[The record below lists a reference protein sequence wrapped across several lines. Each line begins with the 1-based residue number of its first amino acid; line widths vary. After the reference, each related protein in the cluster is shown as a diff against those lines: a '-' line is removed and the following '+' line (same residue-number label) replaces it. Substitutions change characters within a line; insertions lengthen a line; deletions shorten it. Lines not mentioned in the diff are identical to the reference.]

1 MFAGMSSKE
10 AYRFD
15 GYEHNDAFEYE
26 IKSTPSSTKVR
37 SRICLLIGM
46 VFAAA
51 IITALVIIFVG

>member
-1 MFAGMSSKE
+1 MSSKE

-15 GYEHNDAFEYE
+15 GYEDNVEFE
-26 IKSTPSSTKVR
+26 IKLAPTYTKVR
-37 SRICLLIGM
+37 SRIYLLVGM